1 MAAVAS
7 SKDDCEDNDVVV
19 LRKMLSL
26 TEVIDCPSE
35 AGLSGF
41 VAMT

>member
-7 SKDDCEDNDVVV
+7 SMDDCENNDVV
-19 LRKMLSL
+19 LGKMLSL
-26 TEVIDCPSE
+26 MEVIDCPSE
-35 AGLSGF
+35 SGLSGF

>member
-7 SKDDCEDNDVVV
+7 SKDDCEDNDVV

-26 TEVIDCPSE
+26 TEVIDRPSE
-35 AGLSGF
+35 SGLSGF